1 MSRKYK
7 NKVIIE
13 DDYVL
18 KKRNDDLLE
27 LFDYLSIRN
36 FDNYP
41 AILEVDDNYI
51 KTNYIE
57 SNKYHEITEGI
68 ELIRTMAS
76 LHSKTEFYK
85 DISNNKHKSIYN
97 KLLENIEYLKEYY
110 NNLIENIE
118 SEVYMSPSHYLF
130 ARNYSII
137 LGSLNYTE
145 SEIKKW
151 YSLVKE
157 KTTER
162 VSVVHNNITRDHF
175 IKGDKNYLISW
186 EKHLVDTPVL
196 DLYKF
201 YKKDGFRLNFKL
213 LYREYNNIFNLSKE
227 EDSLFKILISMP
239 PKIEFLTDELQNSIY
254 IKDSFKYLYES
265 YKIVNNK

>member
-7 NKVIIE
+7 NKVII
-13 DDYVL
+13 DDGVVY
-18 KKRNDDLLE
+18 KNKNDNVLE
-27 LFDYLSIRN
+27 LFDYLSVRN
-36 FDNYP
+36 FDNFP
-41 AILEVDDNYI
+41 KIVDVDDKYI
-51 KTNYIE
+51 KTEYIE
-57 SNKYHEITEGI
+57 SSKYHEITDGI
-68 ELIRTMAS
+68 ELIKTMAS
-76 LHSKTEFYK
+76 LHEKTIFYK
-85 DISNNKHKSIYN
+85 DISVNKHKEIYN

-110 NNLIENIE
+110 NILIDSIE

-130 ARNYSII
+130 ARNYSVII
-137 LGSLNYTE
+137 GCLNYCE
-145 SEIKKW
+145 IEIKKW

-162 VSVVHNNITRDHF
+162 VSIVHNDISKEHF

-201 YKKDGFRLNFKL
+201 YRKDGFKLNFKL
-213 LYREYNNIFNLSKE
+213 LYQEYNNILSLLPE
-227 EDSLFKILISMP
+227 EDKLFKILISMP
-239 PKIEFLTDELQNSIY
+239 PKIEFIDNELENSIY

-265 YKIVNNK
+265 FKVVNK